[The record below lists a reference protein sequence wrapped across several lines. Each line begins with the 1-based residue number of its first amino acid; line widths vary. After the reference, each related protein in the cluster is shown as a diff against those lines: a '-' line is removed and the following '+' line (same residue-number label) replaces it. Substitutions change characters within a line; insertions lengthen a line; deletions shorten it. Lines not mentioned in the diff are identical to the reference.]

1 MLNLNNLHKFDLNV
15 LPLFFSVYKHTSIT
29 KAAIEMEMTPPNVTQ
44 NINKLRAHFN
54 DPLFVRCGQG
64 IKPTVFCDQLHASLS
79 QNFNGIYQSVF
90 NSDIRNEVVIYAP
103 DGPML
108 DFINKYARLENTADL
123 PKITHHTAI
132 LDVNETIELF
142 SFRKA
147 DIVLTHEKV
156 THPGINSVKLYSLD
170 LCIAFNKNHPERE
183 FLLEKN
189 NKHKLL
195 AQPWMTMNSG
205 NVHHQN
211 IRCNRHDGHLSDVML
226 NRRVVFESSS
236 QNINLQF
243 IEKTNAVGFISEL
256 MYRHMNEKRR
266 ENIVMIPNH
275 QLSMEVY
282 LNYKSSDKNVI
293 RIAKMFEKKHS

>member
-15 LPLFFSVYKHTSIT
+15 LPLFFSVYKHSSIT

-44 NINKLRAHFN
+44 NINKLRAHYN

-64 IKPTVFCDQLHASLS
+64 IKSTVFCDQLHASLS

-90 NSDIRNEVVIYAP
+90 NSDIRNEVVIYSP
-103 DGPML
+103 DVPML
-108 DFINKYARLENTADL
+108 DFINKYAMLESTTDL

-132 LDVNETIELF
+132 LDINETIELF

-147 DIVLTHEKV
+147 DIVLTHEKI

-170 LCIAFNKNHPERE
+170 LYIVFNKKHPEGE

-189 NKHKLL
+189 NKNKLL
-195 AQPWMTMNSG
+195 AQRWVTMNSG
-205 NVHHQN
+205 NIHHQN
-211 IRCNRHDGHLSDVML
+211 IRCNRHEGHLSDIIK
-226 NRRVVFESSS
+226 NRKVVFESSS

-256 MYRHMNEKRR
+256 MYEHMNENRR
-266 ENIVMIPNH
+266 KNIVMIPNH
-275 QLSMEVY
+275 QLTMDIY

-293 RIAKMFEKKHS
+293 RIAKMFEKKHN